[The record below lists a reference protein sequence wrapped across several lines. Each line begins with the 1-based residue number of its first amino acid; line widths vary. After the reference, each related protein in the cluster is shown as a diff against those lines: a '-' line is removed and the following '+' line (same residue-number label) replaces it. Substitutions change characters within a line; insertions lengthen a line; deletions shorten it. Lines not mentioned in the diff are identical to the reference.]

1 MGEFVTK
8 GNALPPVHGDVAPG
22 FEGVRTEFL
31 RNFAE
36 RGEIGAAVA
45 AYWRGEKVVDLWG
58 GRRLWDGD
66 APWEEGTMVVVH
78 STTKGVSALA
88 LAVAHARGWIDYDA
102 RRRDPATEAELEVAR
117 ARLRRTLTRM
127 EAFQARGDSADRP
140 ILVVMDA
147 GGDSEAPGLPLG
159 ETPPSTRGASSVGR
173 ELQYLIAHTVHHFAL
188 MAVALRLAGFEPHA
202 DFGVAPSTLRFEARN
217 GGPCVR

>member
-1 MGEFVTK
+1 MRTNTQLVQRNTAFLAQ
-8 GNALPPVHGDVAPG
+8 ALTLLESLSPEVYAAREAPFDRG
-22 FEGVRTEFL
+22 GVGAHLRHVLDHYDAFLEG
-31 RNFAE
+31 AE
-36 RGEIGAAVA
+36 QGC
-45 AYWRGEKVVDLWG
+45 
-58 GRRLWDGD
+58 
-66 APWEEGTMVVVH
+66 
-78 STTKGVSALA
+78 
-88 LAVAHARGWIDYDA
+88 IDYDA
-102 RRRDPATEAELEVAR
+102 RRRDSATEAELEVAR

-159 ETPPSTRGASSVGR
+159 ETPPPTRGASSVGR